1 MKKYEIR
8 YWEKESVWV
17 YRTVEVPLD
26 KDPKEMTEEE
36 LKDLI
41 EQNEDVEFMDGDYDW
56 ETSETLDYNFKDDF
70 RSEEV

>member
-36 LKDLI
+36 LKDVI
-41 EQNEDVEFMDGDYDW
+41 EQNEDVDFLDGDYDW

>member
-26 KDPKEMTEEE
+26 KDPKEMTEKE

>member
-17 YRTVEVPLD
+17 YRTIEVPLD

-41 EQNEDVEFMDGDYDW
+41 EQNEDVEFLDGDYDW

>member
-17 YRTVEVPLD
+17 YRTVEVLLD
-26 KDPKEMTEEE
+26 KDPKKMTEEE

-70 RSEEV
+70 KVEEV

>member
-17 YRTVEVPLD
+17 YRTMEVPLD
-26 KDPKEMTEEE
+26 KDPKDMTEEE

-41 EQNEDVEFMDGDYDW
+41 EQNEDVEFLDGDYNW

>member
-26 KDPKEMTEEE
+26 KDPKKMTEEE

-41 EQNEDVEFMDGDYDW
+41 ERNEDVEFLDGDYSW

-70 RSEEV
+70 KVEEV

>member
-26 KDPKEMTEEE
+26 KDPKGMTEEE
-36 LKDLI
+36 LKNLI